1 MSHFLG
7 EGIEEAEP
15 VERDVEQGE
24 AAEAGEAVARQSQD
38 PVAAEV
44 KLLQSFLQ
52 VDQLLLPY
60 IPPAFGSIVYNI
72 YTLHRGEDVNDNR
85 ATARYFY
92 GTFVYEICFYGI
104 YFYGIY
110 IYGIYFYRAVKF
122 VNYVVLL

>member
-1 MSHFLG
+1 LSHFLG

-15 VERDVEQGE
+15 VEGDVEQGE

-60 IPPAFGSIVYNI
+60 IPANFGSIVYNI
-72 YTLHRGEDVNDNR
+72 YTLQRGEDVNDDISFEQFSR
-85 ATARYFY
+85 AKKAR
-92 GTFVYEICFYGI
+92 GWPV
-104 YFYGIY
+104 
-110 IYGIYFYRAVKF
+110 
-122 VNYVVLL
+122 